1 MYFKMKHISILV
13 IAFFISFSFY
23 GCFKSLQSEEEICTS
38 CLTEM
43 KKAPQRTGD
52 AQKGKDYML
61 YGDIVDSGIPASIYR
76 STLGALNPGKNELQR
91 TGPNATIDYQYTEI
105 INSEKI
111 SIVAPNCFQCHGGF
125 VDGQFILGLGN
136 TNADFTENQGAFAP
150 LLDGLIANMY
160 GRNSPQYQSFVP
172 FIRSVSV
179 VGPKLI
185 TQTIGSNPADK
196 LALILAAHRD
206 INTLEW
212 SDQPSFS
219 IPNGLHPLDVPPLW
233 NVKYKNVL
241 YYNGL
246 GVGDFARQI
255 MAASLLTMKDTSRA
269 KVVDQNFTDVIAYIN
284 TLEAPKYTK
293 TIDPSLANQGRVVFE
308 KTCQR
313 CHGSYEGNI
322 IYPNILV
329 DHSLIKTDKAV
340 IDFYKNTPEFVAW
353 YNNSWFSK
361 GNGSA
366 KLQPNNG
373 YVAQPLKGIWAS
385 APYFHNGSV
394 PTLEAVLDSSKRPAI
409 WQKTAS
415 SDNYDHT
422 RMGLKYTVK
431 DKKDN
436 NLTYDTTLPGH
447 SNQGHYFGDKLSA
460 KDKRAVLE
468 YLKTL

>member
-1 MYFKMKHISILV
+1 MKRFLTLWSVLSILLAANSCV
-13 IAFFISFSFY
+13 
-23 GCFKSLQSEEEICTS
+23 KSIQNDDVDCPT

-43 KKAPQRTGD
+43 NKAPQRLGNP
-52 AQKGKDYML
+52 QKGKDYLL
-61 YGDIVDSGIPASIYR
+61 YGDIVDSGIPASVYR
-76 STLGALNPGKNELQR
+76 STLGVLNPGNNELQR
-91 TGPNATIDYQYTEI
+91 TGPNATINYQYTQI
-105 INSEKI
+105 TTAEKI
-111 SIVAPNCFQCHGGF
+111 SIVAPNCFQCHGGYI
-125 VDGQFILGLGN
+125 DGQFIAGLGN
-136 TNADFTENQGAFAP
+136 TSADFTENQGAFTP

-160 GRNSPQYQSFVP
+160 GRSSPEYQSFVP
-172 FIRSVSV
+172 FIKSVAV
-179 VGPKLI
+179 VGPQLV

-212 SDQPSFS
+212 KENPSYS
-219 IPNGLHPLDVPPLW
+219 IPSGIHPLDVPPLW

-255 MAASLLTMKDTSRA
+255 MAASLLTMKDTTRA
-269 KVVDQNFTDVIAYIN
+269 KVVDQNFIDVIAFIN

-293 TIDPSLANQGRVVFE
+293 PIDQTLANQGKLVFN
-308 KTCQR
+308 KTCQK
-313 CHGSYEGNI
+313 CHGSYDGTVT
-322 IYPNILV
+322 YPNILV
-329 DHSLIKTDKAV
+329 DQSYVKTDKAV
-340 IDFYKNTPEFVAW
+340 IDFYKNSPEFVSW

-361 GNGSA
+361 GAGSA
-366 KLQPNNG
+366 KLQPTDG
-373 YVAQPLKGIWAS
+373 YMAQPLVGIWAS

-394 PTLEAVLDSSKRPAI
+394 PTLDGVIDSKQRPRI
-409 WQKTAS
+409 WQKTLS

-431 DKKDN
+431 DKKEN
-436 NLTYDTTLPGH
+436 TLTYDTNLPGH
-447 SNQGHYFGDKLSA
+447 SNEGHYFGDKLSS